1 MFFLLFVIAVFYEP
15 TDMQIAG
22 KPFELPPK
30 LYGQIKFMSPNLC
43 ELRMIA
49 KTLNIQSNHYGSC
62 NIEDI
67 KNQED
72 RFKIFTEISDL
83 SAKLHDHVENIIV
96 TAGNL
101 GVFIQRFHDSDRVF
115 FTKQLNYINGKEDE
129 QYGRYYPAL
138 KIDNVINASG
148 AGDAFVAGFVTA
160 MLNQK
165 SEAICVSV
173 GFQASQRAL
182 SSKSAVPDE
191 FFNQSDNSW
200 TTPAKYDTMR
210 YVNNFE

>member
-1 MFFLLFVIAVFYEP
+1 
-15 TDMQIAG
+15 MQIAG
-22 KPFELPPK
+22 KPFELPRK
-30 LYGQIKFMSPNLC
+30 LYGQIKFMTPNLC
-43 ELRMIA
+43 ELRKIA
-49 KTLNIQSNHYGSC
+49 KTLDIKSEQYGSC

-72 RFKIFTEISDL
+72 RFKIFSEISDL
-83 SAKLHDHVENIIV
+83 SAKLHDHVENVIV

-101 GVFIQRFHDSDRVF
+101 GVFIQRFHDADRVF

-129 QYGRYYPAL
+129 KYGRYYPAL

-165 SEAICVSV
+165 SEEICVSV
-173 GFQASQRAL
+173 GFQASHRAL
-182 SSKSAVPDE
+182 SAKSAVPDK
-191 FFNQSDNSW
+191 FFDENDKSW
-200 TTPAKYDTMR
+200 ITPAKYETMR
-210 YVNNFE
+210 YINSAE